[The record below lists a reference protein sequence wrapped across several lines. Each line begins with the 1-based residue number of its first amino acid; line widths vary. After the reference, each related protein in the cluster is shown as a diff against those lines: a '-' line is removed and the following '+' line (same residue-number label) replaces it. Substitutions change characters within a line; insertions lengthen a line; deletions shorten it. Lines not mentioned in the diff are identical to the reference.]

1 VCAHRGR
8 LVGIVVGQIEDSVE
22 QELDLYGSTRAGM
35 RTGCAVVQGKVTSI
49 LDVPAIVQSADI
61 GLVRASAALELTP
74 PLRAHTAHAA

>member
-1 VCAHRGR
+1 
-8 LVGIVVGQIEDSVE
+8 
-22 QELDLYGSTRAGM
+22 M